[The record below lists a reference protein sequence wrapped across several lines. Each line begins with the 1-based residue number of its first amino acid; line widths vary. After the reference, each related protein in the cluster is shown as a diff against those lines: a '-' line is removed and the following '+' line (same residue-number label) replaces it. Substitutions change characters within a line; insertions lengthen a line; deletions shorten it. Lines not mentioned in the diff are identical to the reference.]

1 LKKKIGNAHS
11 LQQRILFGAVWTGRR
26 ILKEL
31 ADTDRRH
38 QILLAFWRYGDAAAK
53 ATAIIQ
59 LSKALHFRDETI
71 RKMPA
76 EKKAE
81 LLASRIAA
89 PEFERTFETALMQ
102 YHTHE
107 KNDMLAAF
115 LDRWGI
121 PHVNGSIETEEY
133 KLPSQQAVRDAV
145 TALGEQF
152 DRRDIAIYLA
162 SAGLL
167 MANGWPEATWPV
179 VDELRVAAPF
189 RAPTAG

>member
-1 LKKKIGNAHS
+1 
-11 LQQRILFGAVWTGRR
+11 VWTGRR
-26 ILKEL
+26 ILKDL
-31 ADTDRRH
+31 ADTERRH
-38 QILLAFWRYGDAAAK
+38 RILLAFWRHGDVAAK

-59 LSKALHFRDETI
+59 LSKALHFRDETL

-76 EKKAE
+76 DKKAE

-89 PEFERTFETALMQ
+89 PEFEQTFEAALMQ

-107 KNDMLAAF
+107 KKDMLAAF
-115 LDRWGI
+115 LDRWGV

-133 KLPSQQAVRDAV
+133 TVPSQQAVRDAV

-167 MANGWPEATWPV
+167 MANGWRDATWPV
-179 VDELRVAAPF
+179 VEEMLSS
-189 RAPTAG
+189 

>member
-1 LKKKIGNAHS
+1 
-11 LQQRILFGAVWTGRR
+11 VWTGRR
-26 ILKEL
+26 ILRDL
-31 ADTDRRH
+31 ANTERRH
-38 QILLAFWRYGDAAAK
+38 RILLAFWRHGDAAAK

-59 LSKALHFRDETI
+59 LSKALHFRDETL

-76 EKKAE
+76 DKKTE

-89 PEFERTFETALMQ
+89 PEFEQTFEAALMQ

-107 KNDMLAAF
+107 KKDMLAAF

-133 KLPSQQAVRDAV
+133 TVPSQQAVRDAV

-167 MANGWPEATWPV
+167 MANGWREATWPV
-179 VDELRVAAPF
+179 VEEMLSS
-189 RAPTAG
+189 

>member
-1 LKKKIGNAHS
+1 
-11 LQQRILFGAVWTGRR
+11 VWSGRR

-31 ADTDRRH
+31 ADTERRH
-38 QILLAFWRYGDAAAK
+38 GILLAFWRHSDVAARS
-53 ATAIIQ
+53 TAIIQ
-59 LSKALHFRDETI
+59 LSKALHFRDDTI

-76 EKKAE
+76 DKKAE

-89 PEFERTFETALMQ
+89 PEFEQTVETALMQ

-107 KNDMLAAF
+107 KNHMLAAF

-121 PHVNGSIETEEY
+121 AHVNGSIEAEEY
-133 KLPSQQAVRDAV
+133 TVPSQQAVRDAV

-167 MANGWPEATWPV
+167 MANGWREVTWPV
-179 VDELRVAAPF
+179 VEEMALSS
-189 RAPTAG
+189 

>member
-1 LKKKIGNAHS
+1 
-11 LQQRILFGAVWTGRR
+11 VWTGRR

-31 ADTDRRH
+31 ADTERRH
-38 QILLAFWRYGDAAAK
+38 RILLAFWRHSDMAAK

-59 LSKALHFRDETI
+59 LSKALHFRDDTI

-76 EKKAE
+76 DKKAD

-89 PEFERTFETALMQ
+89 PEFEQTLETALMQ

-121 PHVNGSIETEEY
+121 AHVNGSIETEEY
-133 KLPSQQAVRDAV
+133 TVPSQQAVRDAV

-167 MANGWPEATWPV
+167 MANGWRDATWPV
-179 VDELRVAAPF
+179 VDELR
-189 RAPTAG
+189 

>member
-1 LKKKIGNAHS
+1 
-11 LQQRILFGAVWTGRR
+11 VWSGRR
-26 ILKEL
+26 ILKDL
-31 ADTDRRH
+31 ADTERRH
-38 QILLAFWRYGDAAAK
+38 RILLAFWRHGDVAAK

-59 LSKALHFRDETI
+59 LSKALHFRDETL

-76 EKKAE
+76 EKRAE

-89 PEFERTFETALMQ
+89 PEFEQTFETALMQ
-102 YHTHE
+102 YHTRE
-107 KNDMLAAF
+107 KNEMLAAF

-133 KLPSQQAVRDAV
+133 TVPSQQAVRDAV
-145 TALGEQF
+145 DALKEQF

-167 MANGWPEATWPV
+167 MGNGWREVTWPV
-179 VDELRVAAPF
+179 VDEVVAELLSS
-189 RAPTAG
+189 

>member
-1 LKKKIGNAHS
+1 MWS
-11 LQQRILFGAVWTGRR
+11 GRR
-26 ILKEL
+26 ILKDL
-31 ADTDRRH
+31 ADTERRH
-38 QILLAFWRYGDAAAK
+38 RILLAFWHHADVAAK

-59 LSKALHFRDETI
+59 LSKALHFRDETL

-76 EKKAE
+76 DKKAE

-89 PEFERTFETALMQ
+89 PEFEQTFETALMQ

-121 PHVNGSIETEEY
+121 PHVNGSIEIEEY
-133 KLPSQQAVRDAV
+133 TVPSQRAVRDAV

-167 MANGWPEATWPV
+167 MANGWRDATWPV
-179 VDELRVAAPF
+179 VEEMLSS
-189 RAPTAG
+189 

>member
-1 LKKKIGNAHS
+1 M
-11 LQQRILFGAVWTGRR
+11 WTGRR
-26 ILKEL
+26 ILKDL
-31 ADTDRRH
+31 ADTERR
-38 QILLAFWRYGDAAAK
+38 QRILLAFWRYGDAAAK

-59 LSKALHFRDETI
+59 LSKVLHFRVETI

-81 LLASRIAA
+81 LLASRIAV
-89 PEFERTFETALMQ
+89 PEFEQTFETALMQ

-133 KLPSQQAVRDAV
+133 KMPSQQAVRDAV

-152 DRRDIAIYLA
+152 DRRDIAVYLA
-162 SAGLL
+162 SVGLL
-167 MANGWPEATWPV
+167 MGDSWRSATSPT
-179 VDELRVAAPF
+179 VDEMVA
-189 RAPTAG
+189 TLLGC

>member
-1 LKKKIGNAHS
+1 
-11 LQQRILFGAVWTGRR
+11 VWTGRR

-31 ADTDRRH
+31 ADAERRH
-38 QILLAFWRYGDAAAK
+38 RILLAFWRYGDVPTK

-59 LSKALHFRDETI
+59 LSKAMHFRDETI

-89 PEFERTFETALMQ
+89 PEFEQTFETALMQ

-107 KNDMLAAF
+107 KNEMLAAF

-121 PHVNGSIETEEY
+121 PHVNGSIEVDDY
-133 KLPSQQAVRDAV
+133 AVPSQQAVRDAV
-145 TALGEQF
+145 DALKEQF
-152 DRRDIAIYLA
+152 DRRDIAVYLA
-162 SAGLL
+162 SVGLL
-167 MANGWPEATWPV
+167 MGDSWRSATSPT
-179 VDELRVAAPF
+179 VDEMVA
-189 RAPTAG
+189 TLLGC